1 MRCCHCNMQILQG
14 EFIQGKAQEIMGEI
28 SHVACDNEQLVRQE
42 KLIKYGKSHVFETE
56 QI

>member
-1 MRCCHCNMQILQG
+1 MQG
-14 EFIQGKAQEIMGEI
+14 DFIQGKAQELMGVV
-28 SHVACDNEQLVRQE
+28 SHVACDNKQLGRQE

>member
-1 MRCCHCNMQILQG
+1 MRCCHCNRQIMQG
-14 EFIQGKAQEIMGEI
+14 EFIQGKAQELMGVI
-28 SHVACDNEQLVRQE
+28 SHVACDNKQLGRQE